1 MELRELEQ
9 AEQREFLKQL
19 VAAAIA
25 GFCAN
30 PECYELTYDR
40 ISEMALEQAINTVKQ
55 VNNYLKP

>member
-1 MELRELEQ
+1 MELRVLGRLEEREL
-9 AEQREFLKQL
+9 FKQL
-19 VAAAIA
+19 VTAAIT

-40 ISEMALEQAINTVKQ
+40 ISEMALEQACDTIKQ